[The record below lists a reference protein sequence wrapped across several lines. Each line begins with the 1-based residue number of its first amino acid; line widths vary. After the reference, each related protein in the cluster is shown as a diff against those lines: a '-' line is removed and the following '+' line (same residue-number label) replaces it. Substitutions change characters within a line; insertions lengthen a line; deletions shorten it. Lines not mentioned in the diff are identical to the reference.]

1 MIKKFIGLVL
11 MFVIFYLAVKSLVFL
26 PQLTNLVIG
35 PNKSPFQVGTDYVNQ
50 KNEIYP
56 YGNDGKAKKE
66 NVYAYGINTNTD
78 IVGKITL
85 EKLNGKLILTT
96 ESSNSNANLNI
107 WLVNTPEITSET
119 EYIDFGKLI
128 KSQSILQYT
137 VDMKGSDISFKE
149 YNTVFLVDTSAGYQP
164 YAKIILK

>member
-11 MFVIFYLAVKSLVFL
+11 MFVIFYLGIKSLVFL

-35 PNKSPFQVGTDYVNQ
+35 PSKSPFQVGTDYVNQ
-50 KNEIYP
+50 INEIYP

-66 NVYAYGINTNTD
+66 NVYAYGANTNTD

-85 EKLNGKLILTT
+85 EKLNGKLMLTT
-96 ESSNSNANLNI
+96 ESSNTNANLNI

-119 EYIDFGKLI
+119 EYIDFGKLT
-128 KSQSILQYT
+128 KSQSVIQYR
-137 VDMKGSDISFKE
+137 VDMKGGDISFKE
-149 YNTVFLVDTSAGYQP
+149 YNTVFLVDIAAGYQP